1 MTDNRPSPNR
11 NGTFALAG
19 VLIGF
24 FLPVFLCLCLA
35 LATTVPFALSLGS
48 MGGSSAAGSSLPAAA
63 PVPQHVSGPLTG
75 PAVAVIDVVGPIV
88 SGGEGDDL
96 FGTGGAVAASNAIV
110 RNIEAAAKDAQV
122 RAIVLYVNSPGG
134 SVFASDEIFNAL
146 KRSGKPVVAYMAEI
160 AASGGYYVSMAANR
174 VYAHPDTLTG
184 SIGVI
189 SQFTNIEE
197 LFEKLGV
204 KVTTITSGANKD
216 FGSQTRPFTDEDRRL
231 WQTVI
236 DETYDNFAKIVA
248 DNRKLPLAD
257 VKRLADGRL
266 YTGRQALAA
275 KLVDELGYERDAIR
289 NAADLGG
296 IRGEPRVVR
305 YRRSSPFAAL
315 FGASLAGAIADRIA
329 AGLGLTQALPTSP
342 LEYR

>member
-1 MTDNRPSPNR
+1 MNEQRPAPNR

-24 FLPVFLCLCLA
+24 FLPVVLCLCLA
-35 LATTVPFALSLGS
+35 LATTVPFALSFGS
-48 MGGSSAAGSSLPAAA
+48 MGGAGASGGALPAAA
-63 PVPQHVSGPLTG
+63 PVPQHASGPLTG
-75 PAVAVIDVVGPIV
+75 PAVAIIDVVGPIV
-88 SGGEGDDL
+88 TAGDGSDL
-96 FGTGGAVAASNAIV
+96 FGAGGVAASSVIV
-110 RNIEAAAKDAQV
+110 RSIEAAAKDPQV

-134 SVFASDEIFNAL
+134 SVFASDEIYNAL
-146 KRSGKPVVAYMAEI
+146 KRSGKPVVAYMSEI
-160 AASGGYYVSMAANR
+160 AASGGYYVSMAAGR

-189 SQFTNIEE
+189 SQFTNVEE
-197 LFEKLGV
+197 LFGKLGV
-204 KVTTITSGANKD
+204 KVTTITSGSNKD

-231 WQTVI
+231 WQSVI

-248 DNRKLPLAD
+248 DSRKLPLAD

-289 NAADLGG
+289 GAADLGG

-305 YRRSSPFAAL
+305 YRRGSPFAAL
-315 FGASLAGAIADRIA
+315 FGESLAGAIADRIA
-329 AGLGLTQALPTSP
+329 ARLGLSQALPTSP